1 MAHTPVTSDE
11 GPEQLALVPS
21 SVPATKAAPKKSI
34 KKAKPAQQAAESL
47 PVARIA
53 VDTGLPHLDRYFDYG
68 VPAEL
73 DAEVVPGCRVKVR
86 FAGRM
91 VDGFVVER
99 GDKSQHEG
107 RLAFLAKVVSPEPVL
122 TPDVLALSR
131 AVADRYAGVLG
142 DVLRLAIPPRH
153 ARAEAQTRPTPPTQL
168 PPAVADGWNAYE
180 SGASFM
186 AALLAGESPRA
197 VWNAVPGHDPAR
209 AVAQAA
215 LAMLHA
221 GRGTIVCLPDQRD
234 VARWDAVFADVLG
247 DGLHVTLT
255 AGQPPAS
262 RYRSFLAL
270 SRGDVQIVI
279 GTRTAAFA
287 PVADLG
293 LVAIWDD
300 GDDLFAEPRSP
311 YPHAR
316 DVLLVRAS
324 EQKTAFLV
332 GGYARTAEAQLL
344 VDNGWARQIVADR
357 EVRRSSWPRLRLT
370 DGTVDGSAPV
380 RLPKEVFAAIRKAS
394 GPVLVQVP
402 RRGYRESLSCQ
413 TCRTPARCRE
423 CQGPLSQ
430 RTAAQPIGCRWCG
443 VEEPA
448 WRCSHCH
455 GTQLRAPVV
464 GALRTAE
471 EFARAFPHIDVV
483 TSGGQTILDTIEPGR
498 VLVLATPGAEPHV
511 VGGYNVVILLDTW
524 LMLARDDVR
533 VEEESHRRWFNA
545 LALAGNGAVAVAVGE
560 PTILQALVRAD
571 PVGFAVRELADRAET
586 HLPPTGRL
594 AIIDA
599 DDDVLAALADSSWTP
614 HAEVLGPVAVD
625 QRDPE
630 AGDRLI
636 IRVPRTEGMAL
647 AGALREVVSARS
659 AAKQSIPRI
668 QIDPLK
674 F

>member
-1 MAHTPVTSDE
+1 M

-21 SVPATKAAPKKSI
+21 SVLGAKKAA

-47 PVARIA
+47 PVARVV
-53 VDTGLPHLDRYFDYG
+53 VDHGLPHLDRFFDYG

-73 DAEVVPGCRVKVR
+73 DSEVVPGCRVKVR
-86 FAGRM
+86 FAGRT

-99 GDKSQHEG
+99 VDESQHEG

-122 TPDVLALSR
+122 TADVLALAR

-153 ARAEAQTRPTPPTQL
+153 ARAEAQARPEAPSTL
-168 PPAVADGWNAYE
+168 PDAASDGWNDYDD
-180 SGASFM
+180 GASFL
-186 AALLAGESPRA
+186 AALLAGENPRA
-197 VWNAVPGHDPAR
+197 CWSAVPGHDPAR
-209 AVAQAA
+209 SMAQAA
-215 LAMLHA
+215 LAALQA
-221 GRGTIVCLPDQRD
+221 GRGTIVCVPDQRD
-234 VARWDAVFADVLG
+234 VARWDAAFTDVLG
-247 DGLHVTLT
+247 EGHHVTLT

-270 SRGDVQIVI
+270 SRGDVQIVV
-279 GTRTAAFA
+279 GTRAAAFA
-287 PVADLG
+287 PVKDLG
-293 LVAIWDD
+293 LVAMWDD

-316 DVLLVRAS
+316 DVLMVRAS
-324 EQKTAFLV
+324 EQKTAFLL
-332 GGYARTAEAQLL
+332 GGHARTAEAQLL
-344 VDNGWARQIVADR
+344 VESRWAGEIVADR
-357 EVRRSSWPRLRLT
+357 DTRRARWPQLTVT
-370 DGTVDGSAPV
+370 DGVVDGSAPV

-394 GPVLVQVP
+394 GPVLIQVP

-413 TCRTPARCRE
+413 TCRHPARCTH
-423 CQGPLSQ
+423 CQGPLVQ
-430 RTAAQPIGCRWCG
+430 RSASQPISCRWCG
-443 VEEPA
+443 VSEPS
-448 WRCSHCH
+448 WQCRECH
-455 GTQLRAPVV
+455 GTKLRSSVV

-471 EFARAFPHIDVV
+471 EFAQAFPQLDVV
-483 TSGGQTILDTIEPGR
+483 TSGGQTILDSVDPGS

-511 VGGYNVVILLDTW
+511 EGGYSVVVLMDTW

-545 LALAGNGAVAVAVGE
+545 LALAGEGAMAVAVGE
-560 PTILQALVRAD
+560 PTTLQALVRAD
-571 PVGFAVRELADRAET
+571 PVAFAVRELADRAET

-599 DDDVLAALADSSWTP
+599 DDDVLAELAGRAWTP

-625 QRDPE
+625 PRDPE
-630 AGDRLI
+630 AGQRLI
-636 IRVPRTEGMAL
+636 IRVPRSEGAAL
-647 AGALREVVSARS
+647 AAALRDVVAVRS
-659 AAKQSIPRI
+659 AAKLSLPRI
-668 QIDPLK
+668 QVDPQR